1 MHSKSKKS
9 VWAAILIVF
18 FVSLL
23 ISHAEACLK
32 EWTNN
37 TIKIP
42 KGRKAHASVR
52 CSSSCVGEVTASST
66 DTSVA
71 TVTPASQTIGAEPKS
86 FTIEGKKAG
95 KAIVNIGWSCA
106 AYGTGYLDP
115 ITVDVKKGKPKITKF
130 KPKKGKPGTFVI
142 IKGQNFDPTLAG
154 NTVKI
159 GGKKANVVGVKED
172 GTEITVE
179 VPNGAAT
186 GKIEVATNEGSD
198 TSKDTFTVE

>member
-1 MHSKSKKS
+1 MNAKSKKTA
-9 VWAAILIVF
+9 WTAILIVF
-18 FVSLL
+18 FVPLL
-23 ISHAEACLK
+23 ISHAEACF
-32 EWTNN
+32 
-37 TIKIP
+37 
-42 KGRKAHASVR
+42 KGWSQDQISIRKKARKSVNVQ
-52 CSSSCVGEVTASST
+52 CSSSCVADVTASST
-66 DTSVA
+66 DEKVA

-95 KAIVNIGWSCA
+95 KAIINIGWSCS
-106 AYGTGYLDP
+106 AYGTGALDP

-198 TSKDTFTVE
+198 TSKEDFTVE